1 MYTKLTQKI
10 QKALLQEAGWYYHH
24 FCEGLPQGLIQPFF
38 ELDVSGSTGAEQNVH
53 RYVGKLIYILYNHGG
68 FIFPNKKQ
76 IEELR
81 CALGIDI
88 H

>member
-1 MYTKLTQKI
+1 M
-10 QKALLQEAGWYYHH
+10 
-24 FCEGLPQGLIQPFF
+24 QPFF

-53 RYVGKLIYILYNHGG
+53 RYVGKLIYVLYNHGG

-76 IEELR
+76 IEELT